1 MYGSSMAHHGPGPA
15 HPATARHRLSPSA
28 SRRTRRSPAPRWR
41 RCACVGGRGPLR
53 NVVLDRQLMSLSGLE
68 SALGGHR
75 VADDA
80 YAAVV
85 SAMSDVSK
93 SWQVPPDFGVVAGL
107 RRAVVPDQTAAG
119 ILTASLPTLLLG
131 AQGLVDSTDGLEPG
145 QSVTRDV
152 GSSGKMSGSIGAV
165 QFDASQDVSAGG
177 LNSTMKIHIEVSPC
191 PAGDRRFAAKD
202 SASAGISTADGEYG
216 ASYSMESNVT
226 GQVGDDASWSAP
238 IGKRKPPP
246 EQSAITLRIAST

>member
-1 MYGSSMAHHGPGPA
+1 MGRFAAVVAGMVLAATVGSCSKDAPGVRVIDGTSRPGSSAPGDGVAPPESA
-15 HPATARHRLSPSA
+15 APREPNSPKPSA
-28 SRRTRRSPAPRWR
+28 SLEMDAPALEAEARS
-41 RCACVGGRGPLR
+41 R

-68 SALGGHR
+68 SALGGQR

-131 AQGLVDSTDGLEPG
+131 AQGLVTLTDGPSG
-145 QSVTRDV
+145 AIRHPRRRFFRQDV
-152 GSSGKMSGSIGAV
+152 GKHWRRSVRRLARRERGR
-165 QFDASQDVSAGG
+165 
-177 LNSTMKIHIEVSPC
+177 IE
-191 PAGDRRFAAKD
+191 RHR
-202 SASAGISTADGEYG
+202 
-216 ASYSMESNVT
+216 
-226 GQVGDDASWSAP
+226 
-238 IGKRKPPP
+238 
-246 EQSAITLRIAST
+246 